1 MAAGSI
7 PLLQLGVVATAALT
21 QFRGATVAGAVP
33 AAAAT
38 ALGIA
43 QTGGAIGERVPVA
56 VLGTTLAEA
65 GAAIA
70 AGAALEYDA
79 SGRVITRSAG
89 VTIGRMAPGQTA
101 GAAGDLVEIVLIP
114 N

>member
-1 MAAGSI
+1 MAASSTNTLVL
-7 PLLQLGVVATAALT
+7 PVAATAALT
-21 QFRGATVAGAVP
+21 QFRAVNIAGAVP

-38 ALGIA
+38 CLGIA
-43 QTGGAIGERVPVA
+43 QQAAAIGEQCPV
-56 VLGTTLAEA
+56 VTLGTAIAEA

-70 AGAALEYDA
+70 AGAALELDA

-89 VTIGRMAPGQTA
+89 VTIGRALTAA
-101 GAAGDLVEIVLIP
+101 GAAGDQVEVFLIP

>member
-1 MAAGSI
+1 MAASSTNTLVLSI
-7 PLLQLGVVATAALT
+7 VATAALT
-21 QFRGATVAGAVP
+21 QFRGVTVAGAVP

-38 ALGIA
+38 ALGLA
-43 QTGGAIGERVPVA
+43 QQGGAIGDAVPVA
-56 VLGTTLAEA
+56 ALGTAIGEA

-89 VTIGRMAPGQTA
+89 VTIGRALTAA
-101 GAAGDLVEIVLIP
+101 GAAGEQVEVFLIP